1 MYASNLRTYFVQ
13 RNFVCTKSIHW
24 EEILVCSYNDPRTFR
39 LVLVLVLTE
48 RKTLNVRRKLLR
60 GNYFT
65 NILINRTY
73 LKK

>member
-1 MYASNLRTYFVQ
+1 MYASDLRTYFVQ

-39 LVLVLVLTE
+39 LVLVLALTE
-48 RKTLNVRRKLLR
+48 RKTLNGRRKLLR

>member
-1 MYASNLRTYFVQ
+1 MYASDLRTYFVQ

-39 LVLVLVLTE
+39 LGLVLVLTE
-48 RKTLNVRRKLLR
+48 RKTLNGRRKLLR

-73 LKK
+73 LEK